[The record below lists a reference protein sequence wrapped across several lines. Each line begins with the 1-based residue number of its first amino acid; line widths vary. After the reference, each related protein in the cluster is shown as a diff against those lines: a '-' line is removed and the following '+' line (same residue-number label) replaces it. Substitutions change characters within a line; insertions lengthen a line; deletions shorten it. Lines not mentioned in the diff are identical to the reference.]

1 MILVAGATGSLGS
14 EIVQRLLKRGQRVR
28 ALVRQTSDR
37 TKVDSLERAGA
48 EIAQGDLKQRDT
60 LDDACRGARVVI
72 STVSM
77 IVTGR
82 EDDSFAATD
91 SAGTRQLIDAA
102 RAAGAEQFVFVSVDT
117 SRVPDSPLMTAKRE
131 VEEYLKRSGLTYT
144 ILHPS
149 AFMEV
154 WLGPML
160 FADTAS
166 GTAKVYGEGTHK
178 IRYVATADVAELAVQ
193 CVGSPAAINAVI
205 PFGGPEPVSQR
216 DAVKLFEEEF
226 GKPFSVTEIPEQA
239 LEAQWKGAENPMEK
253 TFASLMLG
261 VARGLDAGMEPP
273 FEKFPMQ
280 LTTPREF
287 VRRMARDNP
296 LRGE

>member
-1 MILVAGATGSLGS
+1 MILVAGSTGQLGS
-14 EIVQRLLKRGQRVR
+14 EIVKRLRDRGQKVR
-28 ALVRQTSDR
+28 ALVRASSDPQR
-37 TKVDSLERAGA
+37 VAALEKAGA
-48 EIAQGDLKQRDT
+48 ELARGDLK
-60 LDDACRGARVVI
+60 DAESLRAACAGARVVI

-77 IVTGR
+77 IVTGK
-82 EDDSFAATD
+82 EGDSFAATD
-91 SAGTRQLIDAA
+91 MAGTRQLIDAA
-102 RAAGAEQFVFVSVDT
+102 RAAGAEQFIFVSVDH

-160 FADTAS
+160 FADTAA

-193 CVGSPAAINAVI
+193 CVGNPAALNAVI

-280 LTTPREF
+280 LTSPREF
-287 VRRMARDNP
+287 VRRMAR
-296 LRGE
+296 GG